1 MTNKKLTLIGRL
13 RKYIRNKEGSTAI
26 EFALLALPFSA
37 LLFAIVETAVVFFI
51 ASSLSHALSEAGR
64 DVRLG
69 NFQQGCGDTADAFK
83 TLVCDNMVSIGNC
96 QQQLTIDLVRSNDGS
111 FQTNVLPP
119 LPPEDPSDTDAD
131 PTIPASTYESSGGN
145 DVVIA
150 RARFFHRLALPGNLT
165 LLANRAGNIRL
176 VESSTAFRNE
186 PFNNVCS

>member
-1 MTNKKLTLIGRL
+1 MTHKKLTKFGHL
-13 RKYIRNKEGSTAI
+13 RKYLRNKEGSTAI

-51 ASSLSHALSEAGR
+51 SSSISHALSEAGR
-64 DVRLG
+64 NVRLG
-69 NFQQGCGDTADAFK
+69 SFQEACGDSADTFRD
-83 TLVCDNMVSIGNC
+83 LVCENMVTIGNC
-96 QQQLTIDLVRSNDGS
+96 QAQLTVDLVRSSDGT

-119 LPPEDPSDTDAD
+119 LPPEDPSDLDAA
-131 PTIPASTYESSGGN
+131 PTIPASTYQSSGGN

-176 VESSTAFRNE
+176 IEATTAFRNE

>member
-1 MTNKKLTLIGRL
+1 VTHKKLTKFRSL
-13 RKYIRNKEGSTAI
+13 RNYLRNKEGSTAI

-51 ASSLSHALSEAGR
+51 SSSISHALSEAGR

-69 NFQQGCGDTADAFK
+69 SFQQAGG
-83 TLVCDNMVSIGNC
+83 V
-96 QQQLTIDLVRSNDGS
+96 
-111 FQTNVLPP
+111 
-119 LPPEDPSDTDAD
+119 
-131 PTIPASTYESSGGN
+131 IPASTYQSSGGN

-176 VESSTAFRNE
+176 IEATTAFRNE
-186 PFNNVCS
+186 PFN